1 MKKCRFSLLLV
12 ITIFFAACAVKGSK
26 RPAEETQVVTMDLIA
41 LSDDSLLTLIQK
53 QTFDYFREGAEP
65 NSGMSPE
72 RIHLDGEYPQND
84 KHIVTS
90 GGSGFGI
97 MALLVGIERGFITRE
112 EGVQQISKMTDFLGT
127 ADRFH
132 GAWPHW
138 MDGRTGKT
146 KPFSKKDDGGDL
158 VETAFLAAGLITA
171 REYFKEG
178 SESEQHLANRMDSLW
193 RGIEFDFY
201 THGRNVLYW
210 HWSPN
215 YGWEMDFPV
224 GGYNECLIMYVLG
237 ASSPTHPIKK
247 AVYNEGWARKGVIKS
262 DQIYYDLELVLDHY
276 ETNDDP
282 VGPLF
287 WAHYSYLGLDPRGL
301 TDQYGDYW
309 KLNQNHALVHYRYC
323 VENPE
328 GYKGYGPDCWGLT
341 SSYSMRGYA
350 GHRPGRDL
358 GVISPTAALSSFP
371 YTPKESMAF
380 LRFLYDASR
389 DSLIGKFGPYDAF
402 SFEYNWKEDRYLAID
417 QGPIPVMI
425 ENHRTGMIWNLF
437 MQAPEIQYGL
447 SKLGFT
453 YEKE

>member
-1 MKKCRFSLLLV
+1 MKKFRFSLLLV
-12 ITIFFAACAVKGSK
+12 ITICFAACAGESSK
-26 RPAEETQVVTMDLIA
+26 RPSEEIQVVSMDSIA

-65 NSGMSPE
+65 NSGMAPE

-171 REYFKEG
+171 REYFKDG

-247 AVYNEGWARKGVIKS
+247 AVFDEGWARKGAIKS

-309 KLNQNHALVHYRYC
+309 KLNQNHALIHYRYC

-350 GHRPGRDL
+350 GHRPERDL

-402 SFEYNWKEDRYLAID
+402 SFEYNWQEDRYLAID